1 MSLILPVTPTWLPD
15 ETFFSLCSRIHRLS
29 CNSLSRTTTLALFG
43 DLRTG
48 QAHDLPGGLDQFVS
62 RSDGAWG
69 DVDEIVRRHT
79 VLPYY
84 LPFREGAAADA
95 KAAMASR
102 FPGGLKYRLGLLT
115 SRFRA
120 NHPLKA
126 CNVCMADDLAQH
138 HTGYWHLVH
147 QLPSAWVCPM
157 HGLPLMVSTVKATG
171 VRRFH
176 WLLPDEGEFE
186 SCADRVWAHP
196 LDASDVTALQL
207 LTDNSV
213 ALAGLPEG
221 TQFEPERILRI
232 YRQQLL
238 HQGLAKPTGAICWQE
253 AVESYMKAV
262 APLRSATA
270 LSALPATPEAALAE
284 LGRFLRAPE
293 RYGTHPIRH
302 LAMIQWLFGS
312 LGNFVVSYNNAV
324 TTPSLHTAPLKP
336 ISIDTPDRRRAEFLD
351 LLQNSGSVT
360 RASRTLG
367 IDTTTGMVW
376 ATEAGIPVARRSK
389 ILKPD
394 RRAALVEAL
403 RGGMS
408 KKEAAAHF
416 GVSVTTVTTTLRT
429 EIDLHQTWVMAQKSI
444 KQAQHRTAWSALMRS
459 DPDGGVKALRLQCP
473 SAYAWLYRNDRAWLM
488 AEVEK
493 LPSKVVGNHVHVP
506 WDERDRWLASEVE
519 RVASEIAEQTGRSTI
534 ARWQLYQRI
543 PELKAKV
550 GALDRLPLTQSVL
563 SRITRR
569 RRSGTEGDP
578 LFR

>member
-1 MSLILPVTPTWLPD
+1 MTLILPVTPTWLPD

-43 DLRTG
+43 DLRIG
-48 QAHDLPGGLDQFVS
+48 QAHDLPGGLDQFVA

-69 DVDEIVRRHT
+69 DVDEIVLRHT

-84 LPFREGAAADA
+84 LPFREGAQADA

-126 CNVCMADDLAQH
+126 CNACMAEDLAQH
-138 HTGYWHLVH
+138 FTSYWRLAH
-147 QLPSAWVCPM
+147 QLPSVWVCPT
-157 HGLPLMVSTVKATG
+157 HGLPLMVSTVKSTG

-196 LDASDVTALQL
+196 LDRSDVTALQRL
-207 LTDNSV
+207 ADNSL

-221 TQFEPERILRI
+221 TQFTPERILRA
-232 YRQQLL
+232 YGQQLL
-238 HQGLAKPTGAICWQE
+238 HLGLTKSTGAICWQQ
-253 AVESYMKAV
+253 AAESYTKAL

-270 LSALPATPEAALAE
+270 LSALPATPDAALAE
-284 LGRFLRAPE
+284 IRRFLRNPA
-293 RYGTHPIRH
+293 RYNTHPIRH

-312 LGNFVVSYNNAV
+312 LGRFVESYHNAV
-324 TTPSLHTAPLKP
+324 TTPVLHSAPPKP
-336 ISIDTPDRRRAEFLD
+336 IGVDVPDRRRAEFLD
-351 LLQNSGSVT
+351 LLQKSFSVT

-367 IDTTTGMVW
+367 IDTATGMAW
-376 ATEAGIPVARRSK
+376 ATEAGISVTRRSK
-389 ILKPD
+389 ILRPN

-408 KKEAAAHF
+408 KKEAATRF

-429 EIDLHQTWVMAQKSI
+429 EIDLHQTWAMAQKSI

-459 DPDGGVKALRLQCP
+459 HPDGGVKALRLQAP
-473 SAYAWLYRNDRAWLM
+473 STYAWLYRNDRAWLM

-493 LPSKVVGNHVHVP
+493 LPNKVVGNHAHVP
-506 WDERDRWLASEVE
+506 WDERDRQLASEVE
-519 RVASEIAEQTGRSTI
+519 RVAGEIAEQTGRSAV

-543 PELKAKV
+543 PELKAKA

-563 SRITRR
+563 NRVTRKR
-569 RRSGTEGDP
+569 RKAEGGL